1 MIGLSLMVTSFN
13 GDVTNLKLEQNGK
26 SSLIMGIIN
35 HVAII
40 MTFSSTKIFSST
52 TFYTIT
58 ANTTIN
64 GVQAG
69 AITGGSTKGGYYV
82 IVVIILIIE
91 FYIFNK
97 WSMID

>member
-1 MIGLSLMVTSFN
+1 MVTSFN

-35 HVAII
+35 HVAIV
-40 MTFSSTKIFSST
+40 MTFSSTKISSST

-69 AITGGSTKGGYYV
+69 TNTGGSTKGGYYV
-82 IVVIILIIE
+82 LCNHCYHSYHRILY
-91 FYIFNK
+91 FQQMVNLL
-97 WSMID
+97 MID